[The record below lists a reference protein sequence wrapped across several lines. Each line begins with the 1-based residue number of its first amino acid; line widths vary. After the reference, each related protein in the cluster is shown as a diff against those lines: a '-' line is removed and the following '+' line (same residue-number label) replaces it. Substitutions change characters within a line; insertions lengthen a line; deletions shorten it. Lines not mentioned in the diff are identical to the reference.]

1 MCACACYVLDF
12 LKDISNFL
20 LRSNLCV
27 CAQAFFIFLPEQK
40 EKLVHYFIALFFSAR
55 KSLTKYL
62 FGYRFGL
69 PADRVWISVYEDDD
83 EAFEIWRD
91 EVSQTRDHN

>member
-1 MCACACYVLDF
+1 M
-12 LKDISNFL
+12 
-20 LRSNLCV
+20 CV
-27 CAQAFFIFLPEQK
+27 CSGIF
-40 EKLVHYFIALFFSAR
+40 YFSARTKGKVSTLFHRFSAR